1 MKIEQRDI
9 LLVPFPFSDQTGK
22 KVRPVIVVS
31 NNKFNSNS
39 EDIIVCSITT
49 NISKDFY
56 TIKIENNNLEENNIR
71 EECCIKI
78 ENILKLDKKLVI
90 KKIDKLK
97 ENGFPEVIKKLNN
110 LF

>member
-9 LLVPFPFSDQTGK
+9 LLIPFPFSDQTGK

-39 EDIIVCSITT
+39 EDIIICAITT
-49 NISKDFY
+49 NISKEFY
-56 TIKIENNNLEENNIR
+56 TIKIESNHLEENNIK
-71 EECCIKI
+71 EECCIKA
-78 ENILKLDKKLVI
+78 ENILKLDKKLII
-90 KKIDKLK
+90 KKIDRLK
-97 ENGFPEVIKKLNN
+97 ENIFPEVIKKINN